1 MRRVVWLMISSIM
14 LVGDMPNQL
23 SHASEY
29 DLSKINNETCYYNK
43 LLGDEFGFI
52 DDQHAEAKSHA
63 YLNLFLQPS
72 ANSSKLSYLNNI
84 SHHGRLTNTIIRRR
98 YETFRKAILDNCQPA
113 YIAVKRNEPL
123 QRQQIEKQG
132 VYFINNQM
140 RLNNIKNSL
149 EPLINKSI
157 YVKAP
162 VGYIY
167 LNDKY
172 GIKQKIRHG
181 TELVVHR
188 VIIDKNLNDVYF
200 IVKYD
205 NNYLKFAYNHDYYS
219 SKPSF
224 LMLKHDRWNN
234 YHFFY
239 FFSILIKYKLVEFI
253 SVQKNNNNE
262 FMSFYFS
269 IYADMMMFSNEIK
282 DRTLM

>member
-14 LVGDMPNQL
+14 LVGDVPNQI

-29 DLSKINNETCYYNK
+29 DIPKINNGTCYYDK
-43 LLGDEFGFI
+43 LLGDEFGFAG
-52 DDQHAEAKSHA
+52 DSQAEVKHYD
-63 YLNLFLQPS
+63 YLNLFLQPN
-72 ANSSKLSYLNNI
+72 ANGLKLLYQNNI
-84 SHHGRLTNTIIRRR
+84 SHHGRLTNTIIHRH
-98 YETFRKAILDNCQPA
+98 YKAFRKVILDNCQPA

-123 QRQQIEKQG
+123 QRQQIEKLG
-132 VYFINNQM
+132 IYFINNQM
-140 RLNNIKNSL
+140 RLNNIKNNL
-149 EPLINKSI
+149 EQSINKSI

-172 GIKQKIRHG
+172 GITQKIRHG
-181 TELVVHR
+181 TKLLVDQVM
-188 VIIDKNLNDVYF
+188 IDSGLNVVYI

-205 NNYLKFAYNHDYYS
+205 NNYLKYAYNSDYYS

-224 LMLKHDRWNN
+224 LILKHDLWNN
-234 YHFFY
+234 YQFLY
-239 FFSILIKYKLVEFI
+239 FFFILIKHKLAEFI

-269 IYADMMMFSNEIK
+269 VYDDMIMFSNENK
-282 DRTLM
+282 DHTLM